1 MNADLNETK
10 FLTKAQRQALAL
22 QKLQQQREE
31 EANRAK
37 AAALAHERFV
47 TGKAELERQKQIEQ
61 RKLEEEQE
69 KLRREKEDNKL
80 SQELEHEIKTIRDHY
95 LGGVDKRKKVLKP
108 SQKFA
113 RLFKF
118 DWDNDEDTMQNDH
131 NPLYTVRSKINAL
144 FGRGYIAG
152 VDLREQRKNSDFLST
167 LHGKRSLES
176 QHQDP
181 GEAQEASHAGKDYP
195 MTESLGHSDLP
206 PASSSS
212 TSLEVSHKKR
222 VRAERWDDLDGLHWT
237 EKELSR
243 MTERDWRIFREDFD
257 IRIQGGRATLPL
269 RYWSEAGLPEP
280 IMRAIQD
287 AGYEKPS
294 PIQRQ
299 AIPVGLIRRDII
311 GIAET
316 GSGKTVGIM
325 YTLLVYI
332 CYSSVSYRRR
342 FLFPCYVT

>member
-1 MNADLNETK
+1 M
-10 FLTKAQRQALAL
+10 TKAQRQALAL

-47 TGKAELERQKQIEQ
+47 TGKAELERQKLNEK

-80 SQELEHEIKTIRDHY
+80 SKELDHEIKTIRDHY

-118 DWDNDEDTMQNDH
+118 DWEAEDDTMQNDH
-131 NPLYTVRSKINAL
+131 NPLYTERSKINAL

-167 LHGKRSLES
+167 LHGKRSIES
-176 QHQDP
+176 QEMQSMEVDS
-181 GEAQEASHAGKDYP
+181 EIELASNTNNNSAIVSNDT
-195 MTESLGHSDLP
+195 TEL
-206 PASSSS
+206 
-212 TSLEVSHKKR
+212 SHKKR
-222 VRAERWDDLDGLHWT
+222 VRTERWDDLDGLHWT

-269 RYWSEAGLPEP
+269 RYWTEANLPSP
-280 IMRAIQD
+280 IMRAIED

-299 AIPVGLIRRDII
+299 SIPVGLIRRDII

-316 GSGKTVGIM
+316 GSGKTVRNM
-325 YTLLVYI
+325 CV
-332 CYSSVSYRRR
+332 CVSTM
-342 FLFPCYVT
+342 LTM